1 MLDTIRVSAQ
11 IEIDYWEHLNG
22 WTYNSKNMS
31 KRKLVVLPNGATIFM
46 EYYLLSRCLTLCF
59 SASRIQHGTNA
70 IPFDFEFNRVNEF
83 KNTIEQVINDE
94 LKDILFC
101 DDLLLCRLDINRDL
115 SYKSEAKAKAVMAF
129 FDKVLPSRYEKRKN
143 YQTGMTSQNKTSGL
157 RAYRKD
163 KHPKTKKKMKPT
175 VRLELQLDRRRIE
188 RAFGFRPSLSTILQ
202 KEVLVKVWDK
212 LLQVRGLDNS
222 ILNQSQ
228 LYKAARKYLT
238 RSQFNTLRQ
247 MNENPTFDDK
257 KQRRKQLE
265 VIRKLK
271 AAHLCPY
278 ACEVPVKL
286 IANDDTTITKNPKEG
301 LLCSKQYA
309 TNTNDPKEDATA
321 TKWYIDTS

>member
-1 MLDTIRVSAQ
+1 MLDTIRVSTQ
-11 IEIDYWEHLNG
+11 IEIDYWEHLKG
-22 WTYNSKNMS
+22 WTYNGKNMS
-31 KRKLVVLPNGATIFM
+31 KRKLIVLPNGATIFM

-59 SASRIQHGTNA
+59 SASRIQHGSNA
-70 IPFDFEFNRVNEF
+70 ITFDFEFKKVNKF
-83 KNTIEQVINDE
+83 KNIIEQVINDE
-94 LKDILFC
+94 LYVILSC
-101 DDLLLCRLDINRDL
+101 DDLLLCRLDINRDF
-115 SYKSEAKAKAVMAF
+115 SYKSEAKAKSVMAF
-129 FDKVLPSRYEKRKN
+129 FEKVLPSRYEKRKN
-143 YQTGMTSQNKTSGL
+143 YQTGLTSQNKKSGL

-202 KEVLVKVWDK
+202 KEILVEVWDR
-212 LLQVRGLDNS
+212 LLQERGLDNP
-222 ILNQSQ
+222 ILDQSQ

-247 MNENPTFDDK
+247 MNDNPTFSDK

-271 AAHLCPY
+271 AVHLCPY
-278 ACEVPVKL
+278 ACEVPIKL
-286 IANDDTTITKNPKEG
+286 IANGYTTIMKNSEED

-309 TNTNDPKEDATA
+309 INTNAPEEDATA